1 MKKMFWFIFF
11 LPSIHWNIYGSRAY
25 GFRTDWNISQS
36 CKVHVTHSNA
46 SDWPICKNKQE
57 LSDFWAIGCRF
68 VHMSL
73 QLKCILFYVYNI
85 IAICLKGALFNNF
98 ERRAGFEPPPPP
110 HKRPCIIIFSF
121 SLCRDHDFIFSWSR
135 HNKSCFLVIMTSE
148 PILSICRIHKLH
160 GAPETPG
167 APLLPKMFSFWFRFR
182 IWSTAMKRWMI
193 IYCNAMLSP
202 FLRKN

>member
-1 MKKMFWFIFF
+1 MIIDENFGLFF
-11 LPSIHWNIYGSRAY
+11 SFRRFTEGNIYGSRAY

-57 LSDFWAIGCRF
+57 LSDFWAISCRF
-68 VHMSL
+68 VHIVITVQYPPIPPSL
-73 QLKCILFYVYNI
+73 FSQCCVHWTFNILSEQINLSWACSY
-85 IAICLKGALFNNF
+85 GSS
-98 ERRAGFEPPPPP
+98 
-110 HKRPCIIIFSF
+110 KRPCIIIFSF
-121 SLCRDHDFIFSWSR
+121 SLCRDHDLIFSWSR

-167 APLLPKMFSFWFRFR
+167 GPLAPKDVFILVSF
-182 IWSTAMKRWMI
+182 
-193 IYCNAMLSP
+193 
-202 FLRKN
+202 